1 MKATKKPVEIEYYP
15 AEEKFFKNIMEWSTE
30 ERPIKIMSSDLLTE
44 LTITTLE
51 GEMNA
56 SHNDIIIKGVDG
68 EVYPCKK
75 EIFKKTYDF

>member
-1 MKATKKPVEIEYYP
+1 VKATKKPVEIEYYP